1 MVNPEASG
9 RTDLWAFIHELG
21 HNQQRDCWEF
31 EPNTTECTCNL
42 WSVYVNE
49 EVLGTKRAEV
59 KKLSW
64 FCVKFGDSQFFFAVF
79 N

>member
-1 MVNPEASG
+1 MHSGYPIMMYSSVAPQMVNPEASG

-31 EPNTTECTCNL
+31 RPNTSECTNNL

-59 KKLSW
+59 K
-64 FCVKFGDSQFFFAVF
+64 